1 MYYFVIGDDGGRYGP
16 ADIDTLV
23 AWVAEGRIVASTM
36 LIDRGTEEQVRA
48 DSLSAVAAAIR
59 RLSGQP
65 VEVVVE
71 RDRPEPGNRPRPPQ
85 AGKDDAVG
93 SMPPPLPGV
102 PPIPL
107 ARPPVSPHAPG
118 SGRVGH
124 RSKVVAGL
132 LGIFLG
138 GLGIHRFYLGY
149 TGIGLL
155 MLVLCVLGG
164 SVGLVCIPVPCVG
177 GGFVWLWGLV
187 EGIICLCGGMRD
199 ADGLELRG

>member
-1 MYYFVIGDDGGRYGP
+1 VYYFVIGDDGGRYGP

-23 AWVAEGRIVASTM
+23 AWAAEGRIVASTM

-48 DSLSAVAAAIR
+48 DSLSAVAAALR
-59 RLSGQP
+59 RLSGEP
-65 VEVVVE
+65 AEVVVE
-71 RDRPEPGNRPRPPQ
+71 RNQPERGEWPRATVADQ
-85 AGKDDAVG
+85 GGVAGG
-93 SMPPPLPGV
+93 GPPPVPGV
-102 PPIPL
+102 PPIPQ
-107 ARPPVSPHAPG
+107 ARPPVGRYAPG
-118 SGRVGH
+118 RRVGH

-138 GLGIHRFYLGY
+138 GLGVHRFYMGY

-164 SVGLVCIPVPCVG
+164 TAGLVCIPVPCVG